1 MESENFIAA
10 TKRHI
15 RGHCKY
21 DANVA
26 IYNINTSLIS
36 TVSIGNSR
44 LITARKRERYGCDS
58 ENTAV
63 VQMKI
68 SVDLKTTDPKII
80 EEVIITGALGTGADN
95 NYVMNLKDSG
105 VESFLCIKE
114 ILHPV
119 IIQTST
125 GKIQEQKLK
134 ENSSSR
140 TIRPKTLLESTV
152 PKKIL
157 SQYHC

>member
-44 LITARKRERYGCDS
+44 LKTATNRERCGCDS
-58 ENTAV
+58 EDTAV
-63 VQMKI
+63 VQMQI
-68 SVDLKTTDPKII
+68 FVDFKTTDSKIT
-80 EEVIITGALGTGADN
+80 EEVIITGALGPRGVN
-95 NYVMNLKDSG
+95 NQRCFQF
-105 VESFLCIKE
+105 ET
-114 ILHPV
+114 P
-119 IIQTST
+119 
-125 GKIQEQKLK
+125 
-134 ENSSSR
+134 
-140 TIRPKTLLESTV
+140 
-152 PKKIL
+152 
-157 SQYHC
+157 